1 MKLKPIVGI
10 TLGDPSGIGPE
21 VAIKAA
27 TSNEV
32 RRFCVPLLIGSPVLA
47 TQEIKSL
54 RLRRPAIPISP
65 TANPKA
71 LIPVGRPSA
80 EAGKQALEAIR
91 AGVRLWEEGKIEALV
106 TAPVSKESLRLAGCP
121 YPGHTELLAHL
132 TKTRKFAMMFLAPAP
147 RASHAG
153 GLAKGKT
160 YSLRVV
166 LATIHVPYRQVL
178 KLLTPELIWEKAL
191 LAEEALKKYF
201 KIAKPRIALLG
212 LNPHAGEEGQ
222 FGWEEKRVL
231 APVVKALQRKGL
243 AISGPHAADA
253 LFSYHN
259 REKYDAVI
267 ALYHDQGLIPVKALA
282 SRRCGNLTLGL
293 PLVRTSPGHGTA
305 YDIAG
310 QGIADPSST
319 VAAIALACEIL
330 KKKKA

>member
-71 LIPVGRPSA
+71 LIPVGQASA
-80 EAGKQALEAIR
+80 EAGRQALEAIR
-91 AGVRLWEEGKIEALV
+91 AGVRLWEGGKIEALV
-106 TAPVSKESLRLAGCP
+106 TAPVSKESLRLAGYP

-132 TKTRKFAMMFLAPAP
+132 TKTRMFAMMFLA
-147 RASHAG
+147 
-153 GLAKGKT
+153 GK
-160 YSLRVV
+160 LRVV

-178 KLLTPELIWEKAL
+178 KLLTPELVWEKAL

-201 KIAKPRIALLG
+201 KITKPRLALLG
-212 LNPHAGEEGQ
+212 LNPHAGEKGQ
-222 FGWEEKRVL
+222 FGWEEKKVL

-282 SRRCGNLTLGL
+282 SRRCVNLTLGL

-330 KKKKA
+330 KKKKT